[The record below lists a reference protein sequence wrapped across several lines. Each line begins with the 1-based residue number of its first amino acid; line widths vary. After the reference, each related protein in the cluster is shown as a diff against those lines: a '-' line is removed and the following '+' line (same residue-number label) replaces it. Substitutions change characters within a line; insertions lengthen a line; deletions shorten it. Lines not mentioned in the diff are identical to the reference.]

1 MQDYSQRCYECWVR
15 VEKDKHS
22 WTRKEEFVV
31 KIVWNANELLNSIKI
46 ENMTLLEKVK
56 GLELE
61 LFVVRE
67 QIDRT
72 YISKLDDMS
81 NVQKFVLGK
90 TGLGF
95 VESGSSSIVNPP
107 KFVPATS
114 SFLKN

>member
-1 MQDYSQRCYECWVR
+1 
-15 VEKDKHS
+15 
-22 WTRKEEFVV
+22 
-31 KIVWNANELLNSIKI
+31 
-46 ENMTLLEKVK
+46 MTLLEKVK
-56 GLELE
+56 GLELELFVVREQIDRTYISKLDDMSNVQKLE

-107 KFVPATS
+107 KFVPTTS
-114 SFLKN
+114 SF